1 MTKHTLW
8 MILGCVVPLLLI
20 FLAPAFGLGGNVP
33 LFILILAMF
42 AFHLLM
48 PMHHKGHGQQDHERG
63 TTNTDTHEAHQH

>member
-8 MILGCVVPLLLI
+8 MILGCVVPILLI
-20 FLAPAFGLGGNVP
+20 FLAPAFGLGGNLP

-48 PMHHKGHGQQDHERG
+48 PMHHNGNGHQDHESG
-63 TTNTDTHEAHQH
+63 TRKTDTHEAHQH